1 MITTDFIYIFLNL
14 FMLIVFIV
22 TGRLISK
29 DKKNY
34 WKYAKWP
41 VITFTLILGLRL
53 NRGHDYIHY
62 MEVYRYDLEKEQV
75 LFTLFNHFLKSLDT
89 GAHWIF
95 IWYSGAFILG
105 AMFFLKSIREYSKWV
120 LPLFLISFTTFSEY
134 MIRQAFGYTF
144 VFIFMFFMFNE
155 KMPKYK
161 RWACMLVCFLLSYSI
176 HSANGITCIIDIGLY
191 YTIKK
196 PFPAF
201 ATIPLYIIASFYL
214 QKNFDFSYLNGILSF
229 LGDQNDKF
237 SAYTD
242 NADRWF
248 GNDAKEN
255 IYDRN
260 PIIKIIQTIGE
271 CSLIYL
277 GYYILQLKKNQK
289 MIFFYNLFICGAIV
303 SQCFYSLEILRRMGD
318 IMYWY
323 WAFPLAYVL
332 YNKKVITTTFK
343 NKLVLD
349 FMMMSLLFYAYEYL
363 KYLFLREPGMYKFL
377 WDL

>member
-1 MITTDFIYIFLNL
+1 
-14 FMLIVFIV
+14 
-22 TGRLISK
+22 
-29 DKKNY
+29 
-34 WKYAKWP
+34 
-41 VITFTLILGLRL
+41 
-53 NRGHDYIHY
+53 
-62 MEVYRYDLEKEQV
+62 MEY
-75 LFTLFNHFLKSLDT
+75 
-89 GAHWIF
+89 
-95 IWYSGAFILG
+95 
-105 AMFFLKSIREYSKWV
+105 
-120 LPLFLISFTTFSEY
+120 
-134 MIRQAFGYTF
+134 
-144 VFIFMFFMFNE
+144 
-155 KMPKYK
+155 
-161 RWACMLVCFLLSYSI
+161 
-176 HSANGITCIIDIGLY
+176 
-191 YTIKK
+191 
-196 PFPAF
+196 
-201 ATIPLYIIASFYL
+201 
-214 QKNFDFSYLNGILSF
+214 SF